1 MHNILVIDDEP
12 TFLDFLGRTLT
23 FMGYRVKTANNG
35 EGAIKILRGSHDFD
49 LVITDIIMPKIDG
62 NAVAEYIRSS
72 NRADT
77 PIVAITGYRETG
89 NKELFNS
96 ILVKPFKIKDLIA
109 VIKSLT
115 KNGGPPAL
123 RSHRP

>member
-23 FMGYRVKTANNG
+23 IMGYRVTTTDSG

-49 LVITDIIMPKIDG
+49 LVITDIAMPKTDG

-72 NRADT
+72 DRANT
-77 PIVAITGYRETG
+77 PIVAITGYTEKG
-89 NKELFNS
+89 NNELFDS
-96 ILVKPFKIKDLIA
+96 ILIKPFKIKELIA
-109 VIKSLT
+109 IIKSLT
-115 KNGGPPAL
+115 K
-123 RSHRP
+123 ST

>member
-1 MHNILVIDDEP
+1 MHHILVIDDEQ

-23 FMGYRVKTANNG
+23 IMGYRVKTANSG
-35 EGAIKILRGSHDFD
+35 EGAIEILRGSHDFD
-49 LVITDIIMPKIDG
+49 LVITDIVMPETDG

-77 PIVAITGYRETG
+77 PIVAITGHDEKDDRD
-89 NKELFNS
+89 LFNS
-96 ILVKPFKIKDLIA
+96 ILVKPFKIKELIA

-115 KNGGPPAL
+115 KNT
-123 RSHRP
+123 

>member
-1 MHNILVIDDEP
+1 MHHILVIDDEP

-23 FMGYRVKTANNG
+23 IMGYRVKTANSG
-35 EGAIKILRGSHDFD
+35 EGAIEILRGGHDFD
-49 LVITDIIMPKIDG
+49 LVITDIVMPNMDG

-77 PIVAITGYRETG
+77 PIVAITGHTEKN

-96 ILVKPFKIKDLIA
+96 ILVKPFKIKELIA
-109 VIKSLT
+109 VIKLLIKST
-115 KNGGPPAL
+115 
-123 RSHRP
+123 